1 MMDELDYV
9 HEAERADQYR
19 AACARLSGIT
29 VPRVYREL
37 TTRRVLTME
46 FLEGETFKEFLHHR
60 EGVSNDEKFRVARL
74 LTMSLW
80 GPFLLSG
87 LVHSD
92 PHPGNFILMK
102 DGRVGVLDF
111 GAIKQLSPRWV
122 AVNRRLFHAV
132 AENQPVDMMALCFE
146 AGFEF
151 TDPDAARPFIEEILA
166 IIARPLR
173 TDDFDFSQAGMS
185 RDLRNL
191 TMKNAP
197 RMVGI
202 KPPKESVQFFRAVG
216 GMSQNLENLGARGNY
231 SATHVELLALAGA

>member
-1 MMDELDYV
+1 M
-9 HEAERADQYR
+9 
-19 AACARLSGIT
+19 
-29 VPRVYREL
+29 PRIYREL

-132 AENQPVDMMALCFE
+132 AENRPVDMMALCFD

-151 TDPDAARPFIEEILA
+151 TDPDSARPFIEEILA